1 MSMNNKAEKLLD
13 SIEVPYSL
21 SEQQATLA
29 KKLVKA
35 RMLDGFS
42 IQSFCGEN
50 GISTKTYY
58 AWHDIPD
65 FTYYLNQ
72 VSDCIIPADEKDA
85 FQKIKKHILKIA
97 DKQSPSIKEIELF
110 TDTFSYVVEN
120 DKRER
125 MEALGISDGNN
136 KPNTSKS
143 LEEKRNSLLS
153 RLMASPNSNKGEIN
167 NGKEEE

>member
-1 MSMNNKAEKLLD
+1 MSMNSKAEKLID

-42 IQSFCGEN
+42 IQSFCTEN
-50 GISTKTYY
+50 NISTKTYY
-58 AWHDIPD
+58 AWQENPD

-72 VSDCIIPADEKDA
+72 VSDAIIPADEKDA

-97 DKQSPSIKEIELF
+97 DKQNPTIKEIELF
-110 TDTFSYVVEN
+110 TDTFSYVVES

-125 MEALGISDGNN
+125 MEALGISDGKNN
-136 KPNTSKS
+136 KPNTAKS
-143 LEEKRNSLLS
+143 IEEKRSALLG
-153 RLMASPNSNKGEIN
+153 RLMASNKGGNDDE
-167 NGKEEE
+167 